1 MFDIEGGWKKRF
13 TGAALPAATKRKG
26 WLIAHDDEP
35 AFVEP
40 ILRVVQGDPET
51 ARVIVVAAPGAV
63 GKSTYARKLSASAAA
78 ILVDLASTESL
89 GGNFFTGGIANA
101 FGYNALAD
109 AAEGRLALIVDALDE
124 AQLRSGAQGFAD
136 GLSDLARIV
145 EQPKALPAALFG
157 RAAAAEEAWLILEGE
172 GISTCLLE
180 IEYFD
185 NERAVEYIAR
195 KLDALAGR
203 QETVKRA
210 YQRHATA
217 FRELAVATRDKLIA
231 TRDGGEARFAG
242 YAPVLDAV
250 CSFAVEDGSLNP
262 QARAVELSAQ
272 GPVALVDAIAFAI
285 LQREQSK
292 LIEQMRAEVPD
303 LDPEI
308 VGQLYTPAEQLGL
321 LMSRL
326 ADISQPGSPRLGA
339 PELQRTYEQMVA
351 AFAPQHPFLDGRGK
365 PSNAAFAAYVL
376 VWAITS
382 GHAPDA
388 ARRAVTS
395 RSELSSGLFF
405 DLYMHWLS
413 DNSGGEKQANQL
425 DLADIGP
432 LYATFAA
439 QAVQNEH
446 PSLEISG
453 EADEESLSV
462 HFEMIT
468 ATADEPL
475 RSYGPFQANPSAVLE
490 FRGPLTN
497 VRVAGPVA
505 VSLGDGQAVHLTAP
519 VEFDVDTLELNG
531 RELRILKPL
540 GVTGDDLQ
548 QVTLIAPDAD
558 IGRVERI
565 TLLGGKL
572 AASMPGVQAHPWTN
586 YAAVPSPAP
595 NEAIDV
601 LRRRARRVL
610 TAFRSHSKG
619 ALVRLAAKI
628 NHARM
633 MKRDDLGPKLV
644 ARLVEDGILSTFDA
658 GKFYVLH
665 PDRLA
670 LKLNMDYQAIQQQR
684 WTPEADAYLSAI
696 VE

>member
-13 TGAALPAATKRKG
+13 TGASLPAATKRNG
-26 WLIAHDDEP
+26 WLVAHEDES

-40 ILRVVQGDPET
+40 TLRVVHGDPNT
-51 ARVIVVAAPGAV
+51 AKVIVVAAPGAV
-63 GKSTYARKLSASAAA
+63 GKSTYARKLSASAKA
-78 ILVDLASTESL
+78 ILVDLAATESL

-101 FGYNALAD
+101 FGYSALAD

-145 EQPKALPAALFG
+145 EQPNALPAALFG
-157 RAAAAEEAWLILEGE
+157 RAAAAEEAWLILDGE
-172 GISTCLLE
+172 GLDTCLLE
-180 IEYFD
+180 IDYFD
-185 NERAVEYIAR
+185 DKRAIEYISR
-195 KLDALAGR
+195 KLGALASR
-203 QETVKRA
+203 HKAVSRA
-210 YQRHATA
+210 YERHGGA
-217 FRELAVATRDKLIA
+217 FIELALATRTKLIA
-231 TRDGGEARFAG
+231 TRDGREARFAG

-250 CSFAVEDGSLNP
+250 CSFAVEDESLNP

-285 LQREQSK
+285 LQREK
-292 LIEQMRAEVPD
+292 LKLTEQMRAEVPD
-303 LDPEI
+303 LDAE
-308 VGQLYTPAEQLGL
+308 VAHQLYTPADQLGL

-326 ADISQPGSPRLGA
+326 ADLPQPAFPRLGT
-339 PELQRTYEQMVA
+339 PKLQRAYENMVT

-388 ARRAVTS
+388 ARRSVMT

-405 DLYMHWLS
+405 DLYMHWMS
-413 DNSGGEKQANQL
+413 TNAEQNKPESRL
-425 DLADIGP
+425 DLADVGP
-432 LYATFAA
+432 LYYTFTA
-439 QAVQNEH
+439 QSAQTEH
-446 PSLEISG
+446 PSLEIIG
-453 EADEESLSV
+453 DADEDTLSV
-462 HFEMIT
+462 HFEMM
-468 ATADEPL
+468 AASADEPL
-475 RSYGPFQANPSAVLE
+475 RSYGPFEARPSAVLE

-497 VRVAGPVA
+497 VRVAAPVA
-505 VSLGDGQAVHLTAP
+505 VSLGDGQTVQLSAP
-519 VEFDVDTLELNG
+519 VEFDVNTLELNG
-531 RELRILKPL
+531 RELRILKTS
-540 GVTGDDLQ
+540 GVNEAELQ
-548 QVTLIAPDAD
+548 QVTLIATDAD

-565 TLLGGKL
+565 TVLGGRL
-572 AASMPGVQAHPWTN
+572 AASMPDVYAHPWIN

-595 NEAIDV
+595 NDAIGV
-601 LRRRARRVL
+601 LRRRTRKIL
-610 TAFRSHSKG
+610 TAFRSRSKG

-633 MKRDDLGPKLV
+633 MKRDELGPKLV
-644 ARLVEDGILSTFDA
+644 ARLLEDGILSTFDS

-665 PDRLA
+665 PDQLA
-670 LKLNMDYQAIQQQR
+670 AKLNMDHHAIQQQR

-696 VE
+696 ND